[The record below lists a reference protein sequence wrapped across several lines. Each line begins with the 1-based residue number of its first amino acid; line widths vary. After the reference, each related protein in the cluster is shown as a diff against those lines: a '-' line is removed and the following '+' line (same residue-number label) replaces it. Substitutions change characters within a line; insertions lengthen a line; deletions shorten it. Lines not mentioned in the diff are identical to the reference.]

1 MSNPPSA
8 AGAGSP
14 AGRLLLL
21 IALMVAG
28 LAGNYFNYDIFL
40 NIDFLFGSVFAML
53 ALQFLGTGRGILTA
67 AVAASY
73 SYLLWNHPYA
83 IVIMT
88 LEVAAVGWLM
98 QRRRL
103 GMLQADALY
112 WVLVG
117 MPLVYLFYHLV
128 MQVPAGST
136 YMMLTKQ
143 AVNGI
148 VNALAA
154 RLIYTLYAIRTR
166 HELLSFREIIYNLL
180 AFFVLAPVLVM
191 LTLGSR
197 SDFTETDRRI
207 RSTLLQQ
214 HRRAD
219 LSLQTWVKN
228 RKSAIVTLARLAET
242 SSPRQMQSHLE
253 QAARSDANFL
263 RIGLLDESATTTAF
277 YPLLDETGQP
287 NLGKNFADRPFIP
300 RLKQTLKPMLSDVVI
315 GRIGT
320 PKPIVTMLAP
330 VVKNGAYAGYI
341 SGILSLQQLQDLLGV
356 TSDSNILCS
365 VLDNNGKV
373 ILTNRRDQQVM
384 TPLVRGRG
392 ALTPLAQGLSQWVPV
407 VPANTPIAERWKKSY
422 YVTHSTAGDLAEWQL
437 ILEQPVA
444 PFQASLY
451 ADYTQSLGA
460 LLLILL
466 GSLLLAEVV
475 SRRIMVPI
483 ERLRQITAD
492 LPAQLTAGASLG
504 WPESGVQETAALIGN
519 FRLMSD
525 NVLQYITQLRQLNDT
540 LEERVEERTEQLGAL
555 MGELNIILDNAPV
568 AITKTVDRTQVWCNR
583 RANELF
589 LYSREEMENQCSRL
603 LYPSDLAYE
612 EFGRGAYPALGQGLM
627 YERVQDLVR
636 KDGVHLE
643 VRLIGKQIDP
653 ADPSKGV
660 LWILEDFTE
669 RQQAAAALKES
680 EEKFRLLFEVTPI
693 PLALADVDGR
703 ISYLNQ
709 SFVALFGY
717 TLTEI
722 PRVDDWFRLAYP
734 DPDVRARARAAWIG
748 DLHQSGTRRQPLT
761 AREYAVTCKYGALRT
776 VVISKVSLESG
787 VVVSFVDIT
796 GRKKF
801 EDELSRAKEQAE
813 SANRAKSAF
822 LSNMSHEIRTPL
834 NGVIGMAQLL
844 DLTELTGEQ
853 REYVDALRSAGKNL
867 LFLVNDILDLSKI
880 EAGKMKFELAE
891 FSLKR
896 CIDDVV
902 LTQRPA
908 LREKGLTLEVTGDLP
923 PTVLGDEL
931 RVKQILLNLLG
942 NAVKFTDRGGIAL
955 SVQVEEPDPDRV
967 EVQLAVK
974 DTGIGILPEALGQ
987 IFRPF
992 VQEDDSTSRRYGG
1005 TGLGLTISD
1014 RLAELMGGTI
1024 TVQSTPGVGSCFT
1037 ATLPFQRPRQR
1048 EAQPENET
1056 PTRVGW
1062 DGPPLSILLVED
1074 NPINVS
1080 FGTAL
1085 LAKLGHDVVVA
1096 GSGPDCLD
1104 TLEKARF
1111 DLVLMDAHIQ
1121 VPSGAQVLRA
1131 IRDREREDGRHQPVI
1146 ALTAFSLRG
1155 DRERLLREGF
1165 DGYVSKPLD
1174 IGELIVEMKRVAGA
1188 S

>member
-1 MSNPPSA
+1 MA
-8 AGAGSP
+8 
-14 AGRLLLL
+14 
-21 IALMVAG
+21 AG
-28 LAGNYFNYDIFL
+28 LAGNYFNYHIFL
-40 NIDFLFGSVFAML
+40 NVDFLFGSIFAML
-53 ALQFLGTGRGILTA
+53 ALQFLGPGRGILTA

-88 LEVAAVGWLM
+88 LEVAAVAWLM
-98 QRRRL
+98 RRRRL

-112 WVLVG
+112 WVLAG
-117 MPLVYLFYHLV
+117 MPLVFVFYHLV
-128 MQVPAGST
+128 MQVPTGST

-180 AFFVLAPVLVM
+180 AFFVLAPVLIM
-191 LTLGSR
+191 LALGSR

-219 LSLQTWVKN
+219 LALQTWVKN
-228 RKSAIVTLARLAET
+228 RTAAIVTLAQLAET
-242 SSPRQMQSHLE
+242 ASPRQMQSHLE

-263 RIGLLDESATTTAF
+263 RVGLLDEGATITAY

-287 NLGKNFADRPFIP
+287 NIGKNFADRPLIP
-300 RLKQTLKPMLSDVVI
+300 RLKQTLKPMLSEVVM
-315 GRIGT
+315 GRTGT

-330 VVKNGAYAGYI
+330 VVKNGAYGGYI

-356 TSDSNILCS
+356 TSDSSNLLCS
-365 VLDNNGKV
+365 VVDRSGKV
-373 ILTNRRDQQVM
+373 ILTNRREQQVM

-392 ALTPLAQGLSQWVPV
+392 TLTPLAKGLSQWVPV
-407 VPANTPIAERWKKSY
+407 VPANTPIAERWRKSY

-444 PFQASLY
+444 PFQATLY
-451 ADYTQSLGA
+451 ADYAGRLGI

-466 GSLLLAEVV
+466 VSLLLAEVV

-504 WPESGVQETAALIGN
+504 WPESSVQETDALIGN

-525 NVLQYITQLRQLNDT
+525 SVLQYITQLRHLNDT
-540 LEERVEERTEQLGAL
+540 LEERVDERTEQLGAL

-589 LYSREEMENQCSRL
+589 LYPREEMEQQCSRL
-603 LYPSDLAYE
+603 LYPSDRAYE
-612 EFGRGAYPALGQGLM
+612 EFGRGAYPALGQGLV

-653 ADPSKGV
+653 ADASKGV

-693 PLALADVDGR
+693 PLALADADGT

-717 TLTEI
+717 TLADT
-722 PRVDDWFRLAYP
+722 PQLDDWFRLAYP
-734 DPDVRARARAAWIG
+734 DPELRDRARAAWNE
-748 DLHQSGTRRQPLT
+748 DLRQSGTRRLPSAT
-761 AREYAVTCKYGALRT
+761 REYAVTCKHGTLRT
-776 VVISKVSLESG
+776 VVISKVALESG

-844 DLTELTGEQ
+844 ELTGLSGEQ
-853 REYVDALRSAGKNL
+853 REYVESLRSAGKNL
-867 LFLVNDILDLSKI
+867 LLLVNDILDLSKI
-880 EAGKMKFELAE
+880 EAGKMKLELAE

-896 CIDDVV
+896 CINDIV

-908 LREKGLTLEVTGDLP
+908 VREKGLSLEVTGDLP
-923 PTVLGDEL
+923 PTVVGDEL

-942 NAVKFTDRGGIAL
+942 NAVKFTDRGGITL

-967 EVQLAVK
+967 EVKLAVQ

-1024 TVQSTPGVGSCFT
+1024 TVESTPGVGSSFT

-1048 EAQPENET
+1048 EAQPENEQ
-1056 PTRVGW
+1056 PTRIGW
-1062 DGPPLSILLVED
+1062 DGPPLCILLVED
-1074 NPINVS
+1074 NPINIT

-1085 LAKLGHDVVVA
+1085 LGKLGHDVVVA
-1096 GSGPDCLD
+1096 DSGQDCLD
-1104 TLEKARF
+1104 ALEKARF
-1111 DLVLMDAHIQ
+1111 DLVLMDIHIP

-1146 ALTAFSLRG
+1146 ALTAYSLRG
-1155 DRERLLREGF
+1155 DRERFLREGF

-1174 IGELIVEMKRVAGA
+1174 IGELIVEMKRVTGA
-1188 S
+1188 SQ